1 MRNITNLESEQK
13 IEDKSGIHTPVKF
26 RVARELIASVKH
38 SYQEYQKIWV
48 GITLALFMIFFTPWR
63 INILILGI
71 DDVPNGTAQGRSDTM
86 ILASIPPVMPNLHM
100 LSIPRD
106 LYVDIPNVGMNR
118 INTAHYFAEIN
129 KAGSGSRAAATT
141 VARNFGVMYPLTVRV
156 KIDGFR
162 KVVDAM
168 NGVDIYLPTPMSGM
182 DAGWH
187 HLDDGSALYFVR
199 DRSGSD
205 DFMRQ
210 QRQQIFIKGAALRML
225 NPLNWHLIPS
235 VLVAAADAIDTN
247 VPVFYWPRIAYSLL
261 FSTVRG
267 FDMQTLDRSTMVT
280 PWTTE
285 GGGSVLLP
293 NWDAIDPLIRRYY
306 R

>member
-1 MRNITNLESEQK
+1 MSKSNVVENEQNIEKNEAGE
-13 IEDKSGIHTPVKF
+13 TPVKF
-26 RVARELIASVKH
+26 RLIRELIAEGKA
-38 SYQEYQKIWV
+38 SYAKNKKIWI
-48 GITLALFMIFFTPWR
+48 GITLAFFLIFFTPWR

-71 DDVPNGTAQGRSDTM
+71 DQAPNGTAQGRTDTM
-86 ILASIPPVMPNLHM
+86 ILTSIPPILPNMHM

-106 LYVDIPNVGMNR
+106 LYVDIPDVGLQR

-129 KAGSGSRAAATT
+129 KAGSGPRAAAIT
-141 VARNFGVMYPLTVRV
+141 VARNFHVMRPLTVRLSV
-156 KIDGFR
+156 TGFR
-162 KVVDAM
+162 EIVDAM

-210 QRQQIFIKGAALRML
+210 QRQHIFIKGVVRWMI
-225 NPLNWHLIPS
+225 NPLKWHLIPS
-235 VLVAAADAIDTN
+235 VIKACFSAVDSN
-247 VPVFYWPRIAYSLL
+247 VPVFYYPRIVYSLL
-261 FSTVRG
+261 FSTIRSV
-267 FDMQTLDRSTMVT
+267 DMQSLDRATMVT
-280 PWTTE
+280 PYTTE

-293 NWDAIDPLIRRYY
+293 NWDAINPLIRMYY
-306 R
+306 K